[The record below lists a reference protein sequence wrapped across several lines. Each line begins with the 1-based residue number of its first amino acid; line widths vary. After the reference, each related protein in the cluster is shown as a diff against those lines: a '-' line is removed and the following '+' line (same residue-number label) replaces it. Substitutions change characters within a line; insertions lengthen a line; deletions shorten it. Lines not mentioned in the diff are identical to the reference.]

1 MNIKNEIMEKYMFF
15 VFNMFYILPQ
25 MTFYVFFFV
34 LFLAVVV
41 IASTALQMLGNCSIY
56 ELYPWPQK

>member
-1 MNIKNEIMEKYMFF
+1 MEKYMFF